1 MEKKLNIVLFG
12 PPGAGKGT
20 QAQLLIEKYG
30 LIHLSTGD
38 LLRSEIAA
46 GSALGLKAKSI
57 MDKGE
62 LVPDTVVI
70 DMIEHRLDAHPHAKG
85 FIFDGFPRTQAQA
98 EALDDLLQ
106 KKGTGI
112 AALLSLEVD
121 ENELIK
127 RLLLRGQHSGR
138 PDDQNE
144 QVIRRRIVEYISKT
158 LPLKKYYAVQA
169 KYHSINGMSS
179 IDAIFAELVSR
190 ITFLDAEMELTA
202 LESDIE
208 HLDLTIQDFE
218 VADDIAPE
226 FILEIDAI
234 RRAEAEEAADLRQAK
249 RKPQSSKVQSTKIQT
264 RVLQLKIK
272 RAAPKQSKPKA
283 KTANKPKTKAKSK
296 TNSVVKTNS
305 AKKTK
310 HFITSS
316 KTTKK
321 HSVLKSKAKPVK
333 AKPTKP
339 KSLKLK
345 AKQNNTLKQVASKKT
360 TSKATK
366 SHNKIKGRTPKSK
379 SGTIKRSK
387 R

>member
-1 MEKKLNIVLFG
+1 MEKKLNLVLFG

-20 QAQLLIEKYG
+20 QAQRLIEKYG

-46 GSALGLKAKSI
+46 GTALGLKAKAI
-57 MDKGE
+57 MDHGE
-62 LVPDTVVI
+62 LVSDALVI

-112 AALLSLEVD
+112 VALLSLEVD
-121 ENELIK
+121 ETELIK

-169 KYHSINGMSS
+169 KYHSINGMDS

-208 HLDLTIQDFE
+208 HLDLTIKDFE

-249 RKPQSSKVQSTKIQT
+249 RKPQTSKVSHRATKSEILKSAFKKASSKH
-264 RVLQLKIK
+264 
-272 RAAPKQSKPKA
+272 A
-283 KTANKPKTKAKSK
+283 K
-296 TNSVVKTNS
+296 
-305 AKKTK
+305 
-310 HFITSS
+310 
-316 KTTKK
+316 
-321 HSVLKSKAKPVK
+321 
-333 AKPTKP
+333 TKP
-339 KSLKLK
+339 KSKLK
-345 AKQNNTLKQVASKKT
+345 TALKTKNVAKATSTLKT
-360 TSKATK
+360 TSMAKAKVKTAKKSNKHSTKKTKPLNTKRKTKRVLSKPKLKPAVLKNKKSKITK
-366 SHNKIKGRTPKSK
+366 SNLITKRSNTKSK
-379 SGTIKRSK
+379 SYKSKKR
-387 R
+387 

>member
-1 MEKKLNIVLFG
+1 MEKKLNLVLFG

-20 QAQLLIEKYG
+20 QAQRLIEKYG

-46 GSALGLKAKSI
+46 GTALGLKAKAI
-57 MDKGE
+57 MDQGE
-62 LVPDTVVI
+62 LVSDALVI

-112 AALLSLEVD
+112 VALLSLEVD
-121 ENELIK
+121 ETELIK

-169 KYHSINGMSS
+169 KYHSINGMDS

-208 HLDLTIQDFE
+208 HLDLTIKDFE

-249 RKPQSSKVQSTKIQT
+249 RKPQTSKVSHRATKSEILKSAIKKASSKHA
-264 RVLQLKIK
+264 KIK
-272 RAAPKQSKPKA
+272 PKSKLKTALKTKNVAKVTSTLKTTSMAKA
-283 KTANKPKTKAKSK
+283 K
-296 TNSVVKTNS
+296 VKTAKKSNKLS
-305 AKKTK
+305 TKKTK
-310 HFITSS
+310 PLNTKR
-316 KTTKK
+316 KTKR
-321 HSVLKSKAKPVK
+321 VL
-333 AKPTKP
+333 TKP
-339 KSLKLK
+339 KLKPAVLK
-345 AKQNNTLKQVASKKT
+345 NKKSKN
-360 TSKATK
+360 TK
-366 SHNKIKGRTPKSK
+366 SNLITKRSNTKSK
-379 SGTIKRSK
+379 SYKSKKR
-387 R
+387 

>member
-1 MEKKLNIVLFG
+1 MEKKLNLVLFG

-20 QAQLLIEKYG
+20 QAQRLIEKYG

-46 GSALGLKAKSI
+46 GTALGLKAKAI
-57 MDKGE
+57 MDHGE
-62 LVPDTVVI
+62 LVSDALVI

-112 AALLSLEVD
+112 VALLSLEVD
-121 ENELIK
+121 ETELIK

-169 KYHSINGMSS
+169 KYHSINGMDS

-208 HLDLTIQDFE
+208 HLDLTIKDFE

-249 RKPQSSKVQSTKIQT
+249 RKPQTSKVSHRATKSEILKSAFKKASSKHA
-264 RVLQLKIK
+264 KIK
-272 RAAPKQSKPKA
+272 PKSKLKTALKTKNVAKVTSTLKTTSMAKA
-283 KTANKPKTKAKSK
+283 K
-296 TNSVVKTNS
+296 VKTAKKSNKLS
-305 AKKTK
+305 TKKTK
-310 HFITSS
+310 PLNTKR
-316 KTTKK
+316 KTKR
-321 HSVLKSKAKPVK
+321 VL
-333 AKPTKP
+333 TKP
-339 KSLKLK
+339 KLKPAVLK
-345 AKQNNTLKQVASKKT
+345 NKKSKN
-360 TSKATK
+360 TK
-366 SHNKIKGRTPKSK
+366 SNLITKRSNTKSK
-379 SGTIKRSK
+379 SYKSKKR
-387 R
+387 

>member
-1 MEKKLNIVLFG
+1 MEKKLNLVLFG

-20 QAQLLIEKYG
+20 QAQRLIEKYG

-46 GSALGLKAKSI
+46 GTALGLKAKAI
-57 MDKGE
+57 MDQGE
-62 LVPDTVVI
+62 LVSDALVI

-112 AALLSLEVD
+112 VALLSLEVD
-121 ENELIK
+121 ETELIK

-169 KYHSINGMSS
+169 KYHSINGMDS

-208 HLDLTIQDFE
+208 HLDLTIKDFE

-249 RKPQSSKVQSTKIQT
+249 RKPQTSKVSHRATKSEILKSAFKKASSKHA
-264 RVLQLKIK
+264 KIK
-272 RAAPKQSKPKA
+272 PKSKLKTALKTKNVAKATSTLKTTSMAKA
-283 KTANKPKTKAKSK
+283 K
-296 TNSVVKTNS
+296 VKTAKKSNKLS
-305 AKKTK
+305 TKKTK
-310 HFITSS
+310 PLNTKR
-316 KTTKK
+316 KTKR
-321 HSVLKSKAKPVK
+321 VL
-333 AKPTKP
+333 TKP
-339 KSLKLK
+339 KLKPAVLK
-345 AKQNNTLKQVASKKT
+345 NKKSKI
-360 TSKATK
+360 TK
-366 SHNKIKGRTPKSK
+366 SNLITKRSNTKSK
-379 SGTIKRSK
+379 SYKSKKR
-387 R
+387 

>member
-1 MEKKLNIVLFG
+1 MEKKLNLVLFG

-20 QAQLLIEKYG
+20 QAQRLIEKYG

-46 GSALGLKAKSI
+46 GTALGLKAKAI
-57 MDKGE
+57 MDHGE
-62 LVPDTVVI
+62 LVSDALVI

-112 AALLSLEVD
+112 VALLSLEVD
-121 ENELIK
+121 ETELIK

-169 KYHSINGMSS
+169 KYHSINGMDS

-208 HLDLTIQDFE
+208 HLDLTIKDFE

-249 RKPQSSKVQSTKIQT
+249 RKPQTSKVSHRATKSEILKSAFKKASSKHA
-264 RVLQLKIK
+264 KIK
-272 RAAPKQSKPKA
+272 PRSKLKTALKTKNVAKATSTLKTTSMAKA
-283 KTANKPKTKAKSK
+283 K
-296 TNSVVKTNS
+296 VKTAKKSNKLS
-305 AKKTK
+305 TKKTK
-310 HFITSS
+310 PLNTKR
-316 KTTKK
+316 KTKR
-321 HSVLKSKAKPVK
+321 VL
-333 AKPTKP
+333 TKP
-339 KSLKLK
+339 KLKPAVLK
-345 AKQNNTLKQVASKKT
+345 NKKSKN
-360 TSKATK
+360 TK
-366 SHNKIKGRTPKSK
+366 SNLITKRSNTKSK
-379 SGTIKRSK
+379 SYKSKKR
-387 R
+387 

>member
-1 MEKKLNIVLFG
+1 MEKKLNLVLFG

-20 QAQLLIEKYG
+20 QAQRLIEKYG

-46 GSALGLKAKSI
+46 GTALGLKAKAI
-57 MDKGE
+57 MDHGE
-62 LVPDTVVI
+62 LVSDALVI

-112 AALLSLEVD
+112 VALLSLEVD
-121 ENELIK
+121 ETELIK

-169 KYHSINGMSS
+169 KYHSINGMDS

-208 HLDLTIQDFE
+208 HLDLTIKDFE

-249 RKPQSSKVQSTKIQT
+249 RKPQTSKVSHRATKSEILKSAFKKASSKHA
-264 RVLQLKIK
+264 KIK
-272 RAAPKQSKPKA
+272 PKSKLKTALKTKNVAKASSTLKTTSMAKA
-283 KTANKPKTKAKSK
+283 K
-296 TNSVVKTNS
+296 VKTAKKSNKLS
-305 AKKTK
+305 TKKTK
-310 HFITSS
+310 PLNTKR
-316 KTTKK
+316 KTKR
-321 HSVLKSKAKPVK
+321 VL
-333 AKPTKP
+333 TKP
-339 KSLKLK
+339 KLKPAVLK
-345 AKQNNTLKQVASKKT
+345 NKKSKN
-360 TSKATK
+360 TK
-366 SHNKIKGRTPKSK
+366 SNLITKRSNTKSK
-379 SGTIKRSK
+379 SYKSKKR
-387 R
+387 

>member
-1 MEKKLNIVLFG
+1 MEKKLNLVLFG

-20 QAQLLIEKYG
+20 QAQRLIEKYG

-46 GSALGLKAKSI
+46 GTALGLKAKAI
-57 MDKGE
+57 MDHGE
-62 LVPDTVVI
+62 LVSDALVI

-112 AALLSLEVD
+112 VALLSLEVD
-121 ENELIK
+121 ETELIK

-169 KYHSINGMSS
+169 KYHSINGMDS

-208 HLDLTIQDFE
+208 HLDLTIKDFE

-249 RKPQSSKVQSTKIQT
+249 RKPQTSKVSHRATKSEILKSAFKKASSKHA
-264 RVLQLKIK
+264 KIK
-272 RAAPKQSKPKA
+272 PKSKLKTALKTKNVAKATSTLKTTSMAKA
-283 KTANKPKTKAKSK
+283 K
-296 TNSVVKTNS
+296 VKTAKKSNKLS
-305 AKKTK
+305 TKKTK
-310 HFITSS
+310 PLNTKR
-316 KTTKK
+316 KTKR
-321 HSVLKSKAKPVK
+321 VL
-333 AKPTKP
+333 TKP
-339 KSLKLK
+339 KLKPAVLK
-345 AKQNNTLKQVASKKT
+345 NKKSKN
-360 TSKATK
+360 TK
-366 SHNKIKGRTPKSK
+366 SNLITKRSNTKSK
-379 SGTIKRSK
+379 SYKSKKR
-387 R
+387 

>member
-1 MEKKLNIVLFG
+1 MEKKLNLVLFG

-20 QAQLLIEKYG
+20 QAQRLIEKYG

-46 GSALGLKAKSI
+46 GTALGLKAKAI
-57 MDKGE
+57 MDHGE
-62 LVPDTVVI
+62 LVSDALVI

-112 AALLSLEVD
+112 VALLSLEVD
-121 ENELIK
+121 ETELIK

-169 KYHSINGMSS
+169 KYHSINGMDS

-208 HLDLTIQDFE
+208 HLDLTIKDFE

-249 RKPQSSKVQSTKIQT
+249 RKPQTSKVSHRATKSEILKSAIKKASSKHA
-264 RVLQLKIK
+264 KIK
-272 RAAPKQSKPKA
+272 PRSKLKTALKTKNVAKVTSTLKTTSMAKA
-283 KTANKPKTKAKSK
+283 K
-296 TNSVVKTNS
+296 VKTAKKSNKLS
-305 AKKTK
+305 TKKTK
-310 HFITSS
+310 PLNTKR
-316 KTTKK
+316 KTKR
-321 HSVLKSKAKPVK
+321 VL
-333 AKPTKP
+333 TKP
-339 KSLKLK
+339 KLKPAVLK
-345 AKQNNTLKQVASKKT
+345 NKKSKN
-360 TSKATK
+360 TK
-366 SHNKIKGRTPKSK
+366 SNLITKRSNTKSK
-379 SGTIKRSK
+379 SYKSKKR
-387 R
+387 

>member
-1 MEKKLNIVLFG
+1 MEKKLNLVLFG

-20 QAQLLIEKYG
+20 QAQRLIEKYG

-46 GSALGLKAKSI
+46 GTALGLKAKAI
-57 MDKGE
+57 MDQGE
-62 LVPDTVVI
+62 LVSDALVI

-112 AALLSLEVD
+112 VALLSLEVD
-121 ENELIK
+121 ETELIK

-169 KYHSINGMSS
+169 KYHSINGMDS

-208 HLDLTIQDFE
+208 HLDLTIKDFE

-249 RKPQSSKVQSTKIQT
+249 RKPQTSKVSHRATKSEILKSAFKKASSKH
-264 RVLQLKIK
+264 
-272 RAAPKQSKPKA
+272 A
-283 KTANKPKTKAKSK
+283 K
-296 TNSVVKTNS
+296 
-305 AKKTK
+305 
-310 HFITSS
+310 
-316 KTTKK
+316 
-321 HSVLKSKAKPVK
+321 
-333 AKPTKP
+333 TKP
-339 KSLKLK
+339 KSKLK
-345 AKQNNTLKQVASKKT
+345 TALKTKNVAKVTSTLKT
-360 TSKATK
+360 TSMAKAKVKTAKKSNKLSTKKTKPLNTKRKTKRVLTKPKLKPAVLKNKKSKNTK
-366 SHNKIKGRTPKSK
+366 SNLITKRSNTKSK
-379 SGTIKRSK
+379 SYKSKKR
-387 R
+387 

>member
-1 MEKKLNIVLFG
+1 MEKKLNLVLFG

-20 QAQLLIEKYG
+20 QAQRLIEKYG

-46 GSALGLKAKSI
+46 GTALGLKAKAI
-57 MDKGE
+57 MDQGE
-62 LVPDTVVI
+62 LVSDALVI

-112 AALLSLEVD
+112 VALLSLEVD
-121 ENELIK
+121 ETELIK

-169 KYHSINGMSS
+169 KYHSINGMDS

-208 HLDLTIQDFE
+208 HLDLTIKDFE

-249 RKPQSSKVQSTKIQT
+249 RKPQTSKVSHRATKSEILKSAFKKASSKHA
-264 RVLQLKIK
+264 KIK
-272 RAAPKQSKPKA
+272 PKSKLKTALKTKNVAKATSTLKTTSMAKA
-283 KTANKPKTKAKSK
+283 K
-296 TNSVVKTNS
+296 VKTAKKSNKLS
-305 AKKTK
+305 TKKTK
-310 HFITSS
+310 PLNTKR
-316 KTTKK
+316 KTKR
-321 HSVLKSKAKPVK
+321 VL
-333 AKPTKP
+333 TKP
-339 KSLKLK
+339 KLKPAVLK
-345 AKQNNTLKQVASKKT
+345 NKKSKN
-360 TSKATK
+360 TK
-366 SHNKIKGRTPKSK
+366 SNLITKRSNTKSK
-379 SGTIKRSK
+379 SYKSKKR
-387 R
+387 

>member
-1 MEKKLNIVLFG
+1 MEKKLNLVLFG

-20 QAQLLIEKYG
+20 QAQRLIEKYG

-46 GSALGLKAKSI
+46 GTALGLKAKAI
-57 MDKGE
+57 MDHGE
-62 LVPDTVVI
+62 LVSDALVI

-112 AALLSLEVD
+112 VALLSLEVD
-121 ENELIK
+121 ETELIK

-169 KYHSINGMSS
+169 KYHSINGMDS

-208 HLDLTIQDFE
+208 HLDLTIKDFE

-249 RKPQSSKVQSTKIQT
+249 RKPQTSKVSHRATKSEILKSAFKKASSKH
-264 RVLQLKIK
+264 
-272 RAAPKQSKPKA
+272 A
-283 KTANKPKTKAKSK
+283 K
-296 TNSVVKTNS
+296 
-305 AKKTK
+305 
-310 HFITSS
+310 
-316 KTTKK
+316 
-321 HSVLKSKAKPVK
+321 
-333 AKPTKP
+333 TKP
-339 KSLKLK
+339 KSKLK
-345 AKQNNTLKQVASKKT
+345 TALKTKNVAKVTSTLKT
-360 TSKATK
+360 TSMAKAKVKTAKKSNKLSTKKTKPLNTKRKTKRVLTKPKLKPAVLKNKKSKNTK
-366 SHNKIKGRTPKSK
+366 SNLITKRSNTKSK
-379 SGTIKRSK
+379 SYKSKKR
-387 R
+387 

>member
-1 MEKKLNIVLFG
+1 MEKKLNLVLFG

-20 QAQLLIEKYG
+20 QAQRLIEKYG

-46 GSALGLKAKSI
+46 GTALGLKAKAI
-57 MDKGE
+57 MDHGE
-62 LVPDTVVI
+62 LVSDALVI

-112 AALLSLEVD
+112 VALLSLEVD
-121 ENELIK
+121 ETELIK

-169 KYHSINGMSS
+169 KYHSINGMDS

-208 HLDLTIQDFE
+208 HLDLTIKDFE

-249 RKPQSSKVQSTKIQT
+249 RKPQTSKVSHRATKSEILKSAFKKASSKHA
-264 RVLQLKIK
+264 KIK
-272 RAAPKQSKPKA
+272 PRSKLKTALKTKNVAKVTSTLKTTSMAKA
-283 KTANKPKTKAKSK
+283 K
-296 TNSVVKTNS
+296 VKTAKKSNKLS
-305 AKKTK
+305 TKKTK
-310 HFITSS
+310 PLNTKR
-316 KTTKK
+316 KTKR
-321 HSVLKSKAKPVK
+321 VL
-333 AKPTKP
+333 TKP
-339 KSLKLK
+339 KLKPAVLK
-345 AKQNNTLKQVASKKT
+345 NKKSKN
-360 TSKATK
+360 TK
-366 SHNKIKGRTPKSK
+366 SNLITKRSNTKSK
-379 SGTIKRSK
+379 SYKSKKR
-387 R
+387 

>member
-1 MEKKLNIVLFG
+1 
-12 PPGAGKGT
+12 T
-20 QAQLLIEKYG
+20 QAQRLIEKYG

-46 GSALGLKAKSI
+46 GTALGLKAKAI
-57 MDKGE
+57 MDQGE
-62 LVPDTVVI
+62 LVSDALVI

-112 AALLSLEVD
+112 VALLSLEVD
-121 ENELIK
+121 ETELIK

-169 KYHSINGMSS
+169 KYHSINGMDS

-208 HLDLTIQDFE
+208 HLDLTIKDFE

-249 RKPQSSKVQSTKIQT
+249 RKPQTSKVSHRATKSEILKSAIKKASSKH
-264 RVLQLKIK
+264 
-272 RAAPKQSKPKA
+272 A
-283 KTANKPKTKAKSK
+283 K
-296 TNSVVKTNS
+296 
-305 AKKTK
+305 
-310 HFITSS
+310 
-316 KTTKK
+316 
-321 HSVLKSKAKPVK
+321 
-333 AKPTKP
+333 TKP
-339 KSLKLK
+339 KSKLK
-345 AKQNNTLKQVASKKT
+345 TALKTKNVAKVTSTLKT
-360 TSKATK
+360 TSMAKAKVKTAKKSNKLSTKKTKPLNTKRKTKRVLTKPKLKPAVLKNKKSKNTK
-366 SHNKIKGRTPKSK
+366 SNLITKRSNTKSK
-379 SGTIKRSK
+379 SYKSKKR
-387 R
+387 

>member
-1 MEKKLNIVLFG
+1 MEKKLNLVLFG

-20 QAQLLIEKYG
+20 QAQRLIEKYG

-46 GSALGLKAKSI
+46 GTALGLKAKAI
-57 MDKGE
+57 MDQGE
-62 LVPDTVVI
+62 LVSDALVI

-112 AALLSLEVD
+112 VALLSLEVD
-121 ENELIK
+121 ETELIK

-169 KYHSINGMSS
+169 KYHSINGMDS

-208 HLDLTIQDFE
+208 HLDLTIKDFE

-249 RKPQSSKVQSTKIQT
+249 RKPQTSKVSHRATKSEILKSAIKKASSKH
-264 RVLQLKIK
+264 
-272 RAAPKQSKPKA
+272 A
-283 KTANKPKTKAKSK
+283 K
-296 TNSVVKTNS
+296 
-305 AKKTK
+305 
-310 HFITSS
+310 
-316 KTTKK
+316 
-321 HSVLKSKAKPVK
+321 
-333 AKPTKP
+333 TKP
-339 KSLKLK
+339 KSKLK
-345 AKQNNTLKQVASKKT
+345 TALKTKNVAKATSTLKT
-360 TSKATK
+360 TSMAKAKVKTAKKSNKLSTKKTKPLNTKRKTKRVLTKPKLKPAVLKNKKSKNTK
-366 SHNKIKGRTPKSK
+366 SNLLTKRSNTKSK
-379 SGTIKRSK
+379 SYKSKKR
-387 R
+387 

>member
-1 MEKKLNIVLFG
+1 MEKKLNLVLFG

-20 QAQLLIEKYG
+20 QAQRLIEKYG

-46 GSALGLKAKSI
+46 GTALGLKAKAI
-57 MDKGE
+57 MDQGE
-62 LVPDTVVI
+62 LVSDALVI

-112 AALLSLEVD
+112 VALLSLEVD
-121 ENELIK
+121 ETELIK

-169 KYHSINGMSS
+169 KYHSINGMDS

-208 HLDLTIQDFE
+208 HLDLTIKDFE

-249 RKPQSSKVQSTKIQT
+249 RKPQTSKVSHRATKSEILKSAFKKASSKHA
-264 RVLQLKIK
+264 KIK
-272 RAAPKQSKPKA
+272 PKSKLKTALKTKNVAKVTSTLKTTSMAKA
-283 KTANKPKTKAKSK
+283 K
-296 TNSVVKTNS
+296 VKTAKKSNKLS
-305 AKKTK
+305 TKKTK
-310 HFITSS
+310 PLNTKR
-316 KTTKK
+316 KTKR
-321 HSVLKSKAKPVK
+321 VL
-333 AKPTKP
+333 TKP
-339 KSLKLK
+339 KLKPAVLK
-345 AKQNNTLKQVASKKT
+345 NKKSKN
-360 TSKATK
+360 TK
-366 SHNKIKGRTPKSK
+366 SNLITKRSNTKSK
-379 SGTIKRSK
+379 SYKSKKR
-387 R
+387 

>member
-1 MEKKLNIVLFG
+1 MEKKLNLVLFG

-20 QAQLLIEKYG
+20 QAQRLIEKYG

-46 GSALGLKAKSI
+46 GTALGLKAKAI
-57 MDKGE
+57 MDHGE
-62 LVPDTVVI
+62 LVSDALVI

-112 AALLSLEVD
+112 VALLSLEVD
-121 ENELIK
+121 ETELIK

-169 KYHSINGMSS
+169 KYHSINGMDS

-208 HLDLTIQDFE
+208 HLDLTIKDFE

-249 RKPQSSKVQSTKIQT
+249 RKPQTSKISHRATKSEILKSAFKKASSKHA
-264 RVLQLKIK
+264 KIK
-272 RAAPKQSKPKA
+272 PKSKLKTALKTKNVAKASSTLKTTSMAKA
-283 KTANKPKTKAKSK
+283 K
-296 TNSVVKTNS
+296 VKTAKKSNKLS
-305 AKKTK
+305 TKKTK
-310 HFITSS
+310 PLNTKR
-316 KTTKK
+316 KTKR
-321 HSVLKSKAKPVK
+321 VL
-333 AKPTKP
+333 TKP
-339 KSLKLK
+339 KLKPAVLK
-345 AKQNNTLKQVASKKT
+345 NKKSKN
-360 TSKATK
+360 TK
-366 SHNKIKGRTPKSK
+366 SNLITKRSNTKSK
-379 SGTIKRSK
+379 SYKSKKR
-387 R
+387 

>member
-1 MEKKLNIVLFG
+1 MEKKLNLVLFG

-20 QAQLLIEKYG
+20 QAQRLIEKYG

-46 GSALGLKAKSI
+46 GTALGLKAKAI
-57 MDKGE
+57 MDQGE
-62 LVPDTVVI
+62 LVSDALVI

-112 AALLSLEVD
+112 VALLSLEVD
-121 ENELIK
+121 ETELIK

-169 KYHSINGMSS
+169 KYHSINGMDS

-208 HLDLTIQDFE
+208 HLDLTIKDFE

-249 RKPQSSKVQSTKIQT
+249 RKPQTSKVSHRVTKSEILKSAIKKASSKH
-264 RVLQLKIK
+264 
-272 RAAPKQSKPKA
+272 A
-283 KTANKPKTKAKSK
+283 K
-296 TNSVVKTNS
+296 
-305 AKKTK
+305 
-310 HFITSS
+310 
-316 KTTKK
+316 
-321 HSVLKSKAKPVK
+321 
-333 AKPTKP
+333 TKP
-339 KSLKLK
+339 KSKLK
-345 AKQNNTLKQVASKKT
+345 TALKTKNVAKATSTLKT
-360 TSKATK
+360 TSMAKAKVKTAKKSNKLSTKKTKPLNTKRKTKRVLTKPKLKPAVLKNKKSKNTK
-366 SHNKIKGRTPKSK
+366 SNLITKRSNTKSK
-379 SGTIKRSK
+379 SYKSKKR
-387 R
+387 

>member
-1 MEKKLNIVLFG
+1 MEKKLNLVLFG

-20 QAQLLIEKYG
+20 QAQRLIEKYG

-46 GSALGLKAKSI
+46 GTALGLKAKAI
-57 MDKGE
+57 MDHGE
-62 LVPDTVVI
+62 LVSDALVI

-112 AALLSLEVD
+112 VALLSLEVD
-121 ENELIK
+121 ETELIK

-169 KYHSINGMSS
+169 KYHSINGMDS

-208 HLDLTIQDFE
+208 HLDLTIKDFE

-249 RKPQSSKVQSTKIQT
+249 RKPQTSKVSHRVTKSEILKSAIKKASSKH
-264 RVLQLKIK
+264 
-272 RAAPKQSKPKA
+272 A
-283 KTANKPKTKAKSK
+283 K
-296 TNSVVKTNS
+296 
-305 AKKTK
+305 
-310 HFITSS
+310 
-316 KTTKK
+316 
-321 HSVLKSKAKPVK
+321 
-333 AKPTKP
+333 TKP
-339 KSLKLK
+339 KSKLK
-345 AKQNNTLKQVASKKT
+345 TALKTKNVAKATSTLKT
-360 TSKATK
+360 TSMAKAKVKTAKKSNKLSTKKTKPLNTKRKTKRVLTKPKLKPAVLKNKKSKNTK
-366 SHNKIKGRTPKSK
+366 SNLITKRSNTKSK
-379 SGTIKRSK
+379 SYKSKKR
-387 R
+387 

>member
-1 MEKKLNIVLFG
+1 MEKKLNLVLFG

-20 QAQLLIEKYG
+20 QAQRLIEKYG

-46 GSALGLKAKSI
+46 GTALGLKAKAI
-57 MDKGE
+57 MDQGE
-62 LVPDTVVI
+62 LVSDALVI

-85 FIFDGFPRTQAQA
+85 FIFDGFPRTLAQA

-112 AALLSLEVD
+112 VALLSLEVD
-121 ENELIK
+121 ETELIK

-169 KYHSINGMSS
+169 KYHSINGMDS

-208 HLDLTIQDFE
+208 HLDLTIKDFE

-249 RKPQSSKVQSTKIQT
+249 RKPQTSKVSHRATKSEILKSAFKKASSKHA
-264 RVLQLKIK
+264 KIK
-272 RAAPKQSKPKA
+272 PKSKLKTALKTKNVAKVTSTLKTTSMAKA
-283 KTANKPKTKAKSK
+283 K
-296 TNSVVKTNS
+296 VKTAKKSNKLS
-305 AKKTK
+305 TKKTK
-310 HFITSS
+310 PLNTKR
-316 KTTKK
+316 KTKR
-321 HSVLKSKAKPVK
+321 VL
-333 AKPTKP
+333 TKP
-339 KSLKLK
+339 KLKPAVLK
-345 AKQNNTLKQVASKKT
+345 NKKSKN
-360 TSKATK
+360 TK
-366 SHNKIKGRTPKSK
+366 SNLITKRSNTKSK
-379 SGTIKRSK
+379 SYKSKKR
-387 R
+387 

>member
-1 MEKKLNIVLFG
+1 MEKKLNLVLFG

-20 QAQLLIEKYG
+20 QAQRLIEKYG

-46 GSALGLKAKSI
+46 GTALGLKAKAI
-57 MDKGE
+57 MDQGE
-62 LVPDTVVI
+62 LVSDALVI

-112 AALLSLEVD
+112 VALLSLEVD
-121 ENELIK
+121 ETELIK

-169 KYHSINGMSS
+169 KYHSINGMDS

-208 HLDLTIQDFE
+208 HLDLTIKDFE

-249 RKPQSSKVQSTKIQT
+249 RKPQTSKVSHRATKSEILKSAIKKASSKHA
-264 RVLQLKIK
+264 KIK
-272 RAAPKQSKPKA
+272 PRSKLKTALKTKNVAKVTSTLKTTSMAKA
-283 KTANKPKTKAKSK
+283 K
-296 TNSVVKTNS
+296 VKTAKKSNKLS
-305 AKKTK
+305 TKKTK
-310 HFITSS
+310 PLNTKR
-316 KTTKK
+316 KTKR
-321 HSVLKSKAKPVK
+321 VL
-333 AKPTKP
+333 TKP
-339 KSLKLK
+339 KLKPAVLK
-345 AKQNNTLKQVASKKT
+345 NKKSKN
-360 TSKATK
+360 TK
-366 SHNKIKGRTPKSK
+366 SNLITKRSNTKSK
-379 SGTIKRSK
+379 SYKSKKR
-387 R
+387 

>member
-1 MEKKLNIVLFG
+1 MEKKLNLVLFG

-20 QAQLLIEKYG
+20 QAQRLIEKYG

-46 GSALGLKAKSI
+46 GTALGLKAKAI
-57 MDKGE
+57 MDHGE
-62 LVPDTVVI
+62 LVSDALVI

-112 AALLSLEVD
+112 VALLSLEVD
-121 ENELIK
+121 ETELIK

-169 KYHSINGMSS
+169 KYHSINGMDS

-208 HLDLTIQDFE
+208 HLDLTIKDFE

-249 RKPQSSKVQSTKIQT
+249 RKPQTSKVSHRVTKSEILKSAIKKASSKHA
-264 RVLQLKIK
+264 KIK
-272 RAAPKQSKPKA
+272 PRSKLKTALKTKNVAKVTSTLKTTSMAKA
-283 KTANKPKTKAKSK
+283 K
-296 TNSVVKTNS
+296 VKTAKKSNKLS
-305 AKKTK
+305 TKKTK
-310 HFITSS
+310 PLNTKR
-316 KTTKK
+316 KTKR
-321 HSVLKSKAKPVK
+321 VL
-333 AKPTKP
+333 TKP
-339 KSLKLK
+339 KLKPAVLK
-345 AKQNNTLKQVASKKT
+345 NKKSKN
-360 TSKATK
+360 TK
-366 SHNKIKGRTPKSK
+366 SNLITKRSNTKSK
-379 SGTIKRSK
+379 SYKSKKR
-387 R
+387 

>member
-1 MEKKLNIVLFG
+1 MEKKLNLVLFG

-20 QAQLLIEKYG
+20 QAQRLIEKYG

-46 GSALGLKAKSI
+46 GTALGLKAKAI
-57 MDKGE
+57 MDQGE
-62 LVPDTVVI
+62 LVSDALVI

-112 AALLSLEVD
+112 VALLSLEVD
-121 ENELIK
+121 ETELIK

-169 KYHSINGMSS
+169 KYHSINGMDS

-208 HLDLTIQDFE
+208 HLDLTIKDFE

-249 RKPQSSKVQSTKIQT
+249 RKPQTSKVSHRATKSEILKSAIKKASSKH
-264 RVLQLKIK
+264 
-272 RAAPKQSKPKA
+272 A
-283 KTANKPKTKAKSK
+283 K
-296 TNSVVKTNS
+296 
-305 AKKTK
+305 
-310 HFITSS
+310 
-316 KTTKK
+316 
-321 HSVLKSKAKPVK
+321 
-333 AKPTKP
+333 TKP
-339 KSLKLK
+339 KSKLK
-345 AKQNNTLKQVASKKT
+345 TALKTKNVAKVTSTLKT
-360 TSKATK
+360 TSMAKAKVKTAKKSNKLSTKKTKPLNTKRKTKRVLTKPKLKPAVLKNKKSKNTK
-366 SHNKIKGRTPKSK
+366 SNLLTKRSNTKSK
-379 SGTIKRSK
+379 SYKSKKR
-387 R
+387 

>member
-1 MEKKLNIVLFG
+1 MEKKLNLVLFG

-20 QAQLLIEKYG
+20 QAQRLIEKYG

-46 GSALGLKAKSI
+46 GTALGLKAKAI
-57 MDKGE
+57 MDQGE
-62 LVPDTVVI
+62 LVSDALVI

-85 FIFDGFPRTQAQA
+85 FIFDGFPRTLAQA

-112 AALLSLEVD
+112 VALLSLEVD
-121 ENELIK
+121 ETELIK

-169 KYHSINGMSS
+169 KYHSINGMDS

-208 HLDLTIQDFE
+208 HLDLTIKDFE

-249 RKPQSSKVQSTKIQT
+249 RKPQTSKVSHRATKSEILKSAIKKASSKHA
-264 RVLQLKIK
+264 KIK
-272 RAAPKQSKPKA
+272 PRSKLKTALKTKNVAKVTSTLKTTSMAKA
-283 KTANKPKTKAKSK
+283 K
-296 TNSVVKTNS
+296 VKTAKKSNKLS
-305 AKKTK
+305 TKKTK
-310 HFITSS
+310 PLNTKR
-316 KTTKK
+316 KTKR
-321 HSVLKSKAKPVK
+321 VL
-333 AKPTKP
+333 TKP
-339 KSLKLK
+339 KLKPAVLK
-345 AKQNNTLKQVASKKT
+345 NKKSKN
-360 TSKATK
+360 TK
-366 SHNKIKGRTPKSK
+366 SNLITKRSNTKSK
-379 SGTIKRSK
+379 SYKSKKR
-387 R
+387 

>member
-1 MEKKLNIVLFG
+1 MEKKLNLVLFG

-20 QAQLLIEKYG
+20 QAQRLIEKYG

-46 GSALGLKAKSI
+46 GTALGLKAKAI
-57 MDKGE
+57 MDQGE
-62 LVPDTVVI
+62 LVSDALVI

-112 AALLSLEVD
+112 VALLSLEVD
-121 ENELIK
+121 ETELIK

-169 KYHSINGMSS
+169 KYHSINGMDS

-208 HLDLTIQDFE
+208 HLDLTIKDFE

-249 RKPQSSKVQSTKIQT
+249 RKPQTSKVSHRATKSEILKSAFKKASSKHA
-264 RVLQLKIK
+264 KIK
-272 RAAPKQSKPKA
+272 PRSKLKTALKTKNVAKVTSTLKTTSMAKA
-283 KTANKPKTKAKSK
+283 K
-296 TNSVVKTNS
+296 VKTAKKSNKLS
-305 AKKTK
+305 TKKTK
-310 HFITSS
+310 PLNTKR
-316 KTTKK
+316 KTKR
-321 HSVLKSKAKPVK
+321 VL
-333 AKPTKP
+333 TKP
-339 KSLKLK
+339 KLKPAVLK
-345 AKQNNTLKQVASKKT
+345 NKKSKN
-360 TSKATK
+360 TK
-366 SHNKIKGRTPKSK
+366 SNLITKRSNTKSK
-379 SGTIKRSK
+379 SYKSKKR
-387 R
+387 

>member
-1 MEKKLNIVLFG
+1 MEKKLNLVLFG

-20 QAQLLIEKYG
+20 QAQRLIEKYG

-46 GSALGLKAKSI
+46 GTALGLKAKAI
-57 MDKGE
+57 MDHGE
-62 LVPDTVVI
+62 LVSDALVI

-112 AALLSLEVD
+112 VALLSLEVD
-121 ENELIK
+121 ETELIK

-169 KYHSINGMSS
+169 KYHSINGMDS

-208 HLDLTIQDFE
+208 HLDLTIKDFE

-249 RKPQSSKVQSTKIQT
+249 RKPQTSKVSHRATKSEILKSAIKKASSKH
-264 RVLQLKIK
+264 
-272 RAAPKQSKPKA
+272 A
-283 KTANKPKTKAKSK
+283 K
-296 TNSVVKTNS
+296 
-305 AKKTK
+305 
-310 HFITSS
+310 
-316 KTTKK
+316 
-321 HSVLKSKAKPVK
+321 
-333 AKPTKP
+333 TKP
-339 KSLKLK
+339 KSKLK
-345 AKQNNTLKQVASKKT
+345 TALKTKNVAKATSTLKT
-360 TSKATK
+360 TSMAKAKVKTAKKSNKLSTKKTKPLNTKRKTKRVLTKPKLKPAVLKNKKSKNTK
-366 SHNKIKGRTPKSK
+366 SNLITKRSNTKSK
-379 SGTIKRSK
+379 SYKSKKR
-387 R
+387 

>member
-1 MEKKLNIVLFG
+1 MEKKLNLVLFG

-20 QAQLLIEKYG
+20 QAQRLIEKYG

-46 GSALGLKAKSI
+46 GTALGLKAKAI
-57 MDKGE
+57 MDQGE
-62 LVPDTVVI
+62 LVSDALVI

-112 AALLSLEVD
+112 VALLSLEVD
-121 ENELIK
+121 ETELIK

-169 KYHSINGMSS
+169 KYHSINGMDS

-208 HLDLTIQDFE
+208 HLDLTIKDFE

-249 RKPQSSKVQSTKIQT
+249 RKPQTSKVSHRATKSEILKSAFKKASSKH
-264 RVLQLKIK
+264 
-272 RAAPKQSKPKA
+272 A
-283 KTANKPKTKAKSK
+283 K
-296 TNSVVKTNS
+296 
-305 AKKTK
+305 
-310 HFITSS
+310 
-316 KTTKK
+316 
-321 HSVLKSKAKPVK
+321 
-333 AKPTKP
+333 TKP
-339 KSLKLK
+339 KSKLK
-345 AKQNNTLKQVASKKT
+345 TALKTKNVAKATSTLKT
-360 TSKATK
+360 TSMAKAKVKTAKKSNKLSTKKTKPLNTKRKTKRVLTKPKLKPAVLKNKKSKNTK
-366 SHNKIKGRTPKSK
+366 SNLITKRSNTKSK
-379 SGTIKRSK
+379 SYKSKKR
-387 R
+387 

>member
-1 MEKKLNIVLFG
+1 MEKKLNLVLFG

-20 QAQLLIEKYG
+20 QAQRLIEKYG

-46 GSALGLKAKSI
+46 GTALGLKAKAI
-57 MDKGE
+57 MDHGE
-62 LVPDTVVI
+62 LVSDALVI

-112 AALLSLEVD
+112 VALLSLEVD
-121 ENELIK
+121 ETELIK

-169 KYHSINGMSS
+169 KYHSINGMDS

-208 HLDLTIQDFE
+208 HLDLTIKDFE

-249 RKPQSSKVQSTKIQT
+249 RKPQTSKVSHRATKSEILKSAFKKASSKH
-264 RVLQLKIK
+264 
-272 RAAPKQSKPKA
+272 A
-283 KTANKPKTKAKSK
+283 K
-296 TNSVVKTNS
+296 
-305 AKKTK
+305 
-310 HFITSS
+310 
-316 KTTKK
+316 
-321 HSVLKSKAKPVK
+321 
-333 AKPTKP
+333 TKP
-339 KSLKLK
+339 KSKLK
-345 AKQNNTLKQVASKKT
+345 TALKTKNVAKATSTLKT
-360 TSKATK
+360 TSMAKAKVKTAKKSNKLSTKKTKPLNTKRKTKRVLTKPKLKPAVLKNKKSKNTK
-366 SHNKIKGRTPKSK
+366 SNLITKRSNTKSK
-379 SGTIKRSK
+379 SYKSKKR
-387 R
+387 

>member
-1 MEKKLNIVLFG
+1 MEKKLNLVLFG

-20 QAQLLIEKYG
+20 QAQRLIEKYG

-46 GSALGLKAKSI
+46 GTALGLKAKAI
-57 MDKGE
+57 MDHGE
-62 LVPDTVVI
+62 LVSDALVI

-112 AALLSLEVD
+112 VALLSLEVD
-121 ENELIK
+121 ETELIK

-169 KYHSINGMSS
+169 KYHSINGMDS

-202 LESDIE
+202 LESDLE
-208 HLDLTIQDFE
+208 HLDLTIKDFE

-249 RKPQSSKVQSTKIQT
+249 RKPQTSKVSHRATKSEILKSAIKKASSKH
-264 RVLQLKIK
+264 
-272 RAAPKQSKPKA
+272 A
-283 KTANKPKTKAKSK
+283 K
-296 TNSVVKTNS
+296 
-305 AKKTK
+305 
-310 HFITSS
+310 
-316 KTTKK
+316 
-321 HSVLKSKAKPVK
+321 
-333 AKPTKP
+333 TKP
-339 KSLKLK
+339 KSKLK
-345 AKQNNTLKQVASKKT
+345 TALKTKNVAKATSTLKT
-360 TSKATK
+360 TSMAKAKVKTAKKSNKLSTKKTKPLNTKRKTKRVLTKPKLKPAVLKNKKSKNTK
-366 SHNKIKGRTPKSK
+366 SNLITKRSNTKSK
-379 SGTIKRSK
+379 SYKSKKR
-387 R
+387 